1 MLNVYLAGGTNPTK
15 FLEPPERRR
24 RLPRP
29 TARYAG
35 RHDHRGEDARLE
47 RLRTDLAGR
56 RHVDDRPAVGDYR
69 ADYPQQTFGPASGSE
84 WTLTHAAVNSNSAT
98 AQTASELLLATIALS
113 GTTTVN
119 IGQSFLYTLRWTQQ

>member
-1 MLNVYLAGGTNPTK
+1 MHMFDGHGQLVSPEGDMLCRGPRVD
-15 FLEPPERRR
+15 PERASRRR
-24 RLPRP
+24 R
-29 TARYAG
+29 AV
-35 RHDHRGEDARLE
+35 DAE
-47 RLRTDLAGR
+47 RLPG
-56 RHVDDRPAVGDYR
+56 
-69 ADYPQQTFGPASGSE
+69 AS